1 MRHANSAFKI
11 YLYKLNLIRPA
22 SAENLQKKCDGV
34 TFCGPAIS
42 W

>member
-1 MRHANSAFKI
+1 MRHANSAVEI
-11 YLYKLNLIRPA
+11 YINKQNKIRPT
-22 SAENLQKKCDGV
+22 SMENLQKKCDGL